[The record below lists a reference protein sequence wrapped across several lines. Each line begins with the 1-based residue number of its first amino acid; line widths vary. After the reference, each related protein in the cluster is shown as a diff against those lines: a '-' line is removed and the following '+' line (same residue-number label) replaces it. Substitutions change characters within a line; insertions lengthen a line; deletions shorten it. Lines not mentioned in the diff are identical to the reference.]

1 MIVIIPLIIAVG
13 ILAWFL
19 RPGMRPTN
27 PLRAALLA
35 AVLPSLIVAIV
46 AVAFQLVYYSAGKI
60 EVAEAANVCFIIGMG
75 LLGAGILSA
84 VGFAIVRKGEI
95 AKGIGFGTCMAI
107 FISIIELALLEGLG
121 GV

>member
-19 RPGMRPTN
+19 QPGMRPTN

-107 FISIIELALLEGLG
+107 FISIIELTLLEGLG